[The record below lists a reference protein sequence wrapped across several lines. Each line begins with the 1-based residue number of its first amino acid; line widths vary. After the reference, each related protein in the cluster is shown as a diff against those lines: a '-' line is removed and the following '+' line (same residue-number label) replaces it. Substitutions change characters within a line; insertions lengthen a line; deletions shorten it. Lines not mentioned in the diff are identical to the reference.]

1 MGELMVSTKVY
12 INRRQF
18 CQFVT
23 FYTFMYAYIYF
34 LADLIAYQLFIE
46 PFIAFLHSS
55 KPKIGYI
62 WTSDKRVLNSVL
74 TCINVSISS

>member
-1 MGELMVSTKVY
+1 MSMGISTKVN

-23 FYTFMYAYIYF
+23 FYTFIYAYIYF

-46 PFIAFLHSS
+46 PFIAFLHTS
-55 KPKIGYI
+55 KPKIGYMG
-62 WTSDKRVLNSVL
+62 TSDRSVLNSEL
-74 TCINVSISS
+74 TCINVGISS